1 MPRKVPTVADL
12 KPFLK
17 VRKPILDRTTSRLAR
32 SQSVGD
38 LARFARRRVP
48 KSVWE
53 FVSGAAEDEI
63 TLDENRR
70 ALARVRFTPRAY
82 GQVATPDISTT
93 ILGRPAPSPIIIAPT
108 GFTRLSHHEGESAVA
123 RAAEDAGAPYCLST
137 MATTSISDVADA
149 APGGR
154 NWFQVYLMRDRS
166 ITEAQLAEAKAAG
179 YEALMLTIDTPA
191 TGLRR
196 RDLRTGFD
204 IPPRL
209 TGRALLDM
217 TVNPRW
223 VYDLVTHE
231 PLKFAAL
238 GEESPFQRWGQS
250 GVVVEQEMRPEHIA
264 WLRERWDGPVIVK
277 GVMSAEDAIDSVDAG
292 AAGVVVSNHGGRQLD
307 RTEASIT
314 VLPRVRDA
322 IGDRAEVYVD
332 SGFRSGADIAAAIG
346 LGADAV
352 LIGRPYLYGL
362 MMAGQDGVQKC
373 LQILRAELRRTM
385 MLLGTPTLRDIGP
398 QHVSLA
404 APGAPE
410 QADETGRSSR
420 VGQAR

>member
-1 MPRKVPTVADL
+1 MTRKIPSVNDL

-17 VRKPILDRTTSRLAR
+17 LRKPIINRTESRLAR
-32 SQSVGD
+32 SQSIGD

-63 TLDENRR
+63 TLAENRR
-70 ALARVRFTPRAY
+70 ALDAVRFDPY
-82 GQVATPDISTT
+82 NFGQIAQPDISTT
-93 ILGRPAPSPIIIAPT
+93 ILGKTAPSPIIIAPT

-123 RAAEDAGAPYCLST
+123 RAAAKSGTPYTLST
-137 MATTSISDVADA
+137 MGTTSVTDVAKA

-166 ITEAQLAEAKAAG
+166 ITEAQLAEAKANG
-179 YEALMLTIDTPA
+179 YEAIMLTIDTPA

-196 RDLRTGFD
+196 RDARNGFD

-209 TGRALLDM
+209 TGRALVDM
-217 TVNPRW
+217 AINPSW
-223 VYDLVTHE
+223 VYNLVTHE
-231 PLKFAAL
+231 PLKFAAI

-264 WLRERWDGPVIVK
+264 WLRKRWDGPILVK
-277 GVMSAEDAIDSVDAG
+277 GVMGVQDSLESMDAG
-292 AAGVVVSNHGGRQLD
+292 AQGVIISNHGGRQLD
-307 RTEASIT
+307 RTHSPIS
-314 VLPRVRDA
+314 VLPQIRDA
-322 IGDRAEVYVD
+322 IGDRGEIYID

-346 LGADAV
+346 LGANAV
-352 LIGRPYLYGL
+352 MVGRPYLYGL
-362 MMAGQDGVQKC
+362 MVGGQAGVEKA

-385 MLLGTPTLRDIGP
+385 MLLGTPTLADI
-398 QHVSLA
+398 
-404 APGAPE
+404 
-410 QADETGRSSR
+410 DSSR
-420 VGQAR
+420 VKLAEEGVVRAALELQETE